1 MDGSAYQL
9 ADRAKGST
17 DSDLAYIKKA
27 TSPDGQGAKA
37 EEELPGTRYHKEG
50 LPKEVLD
57 RFNFSYGF
65 SEATRTAAKISV
77 SEIKRR
83 FQEAEE
89 EARALNEAHGH
100 DGDYVFAAIDQAK
113 AGAHEGLVGQ
123 EVLDL
128 LGQSKALD
136 QAIANS
142 PFGRKPAFLE
152 DPKEDLMAGAHWGTL
167 MHEAMQYLPL
177 ADYDQ
182 ASLQEALDSLVDR
195 EFLRLDE
202 ATQLDQ
208 RALLAFFQS
217 PLADRMR
224 QSDRVEREL
233 PFSMLY
239 LGQSVYPNL
248 EEGENLFLQGII
260 DSCFLEEG
268 AWVLVDY
275 KTDRLYKEKDFVDR
289 YHVQLKLYCQAL
301 AKVTGIPVKEAYIYS
316 FRLGKAIPV
325 EI

>member
-1 MDGSAYQL
+1 
-9 ADRAKGST
+9 
-17 DSDLAYIKKA
+17 
-27 TSPDGQGAKA
+27 
-37 EEELPGTRYHKEG
+37 
-50 LPKEVLD
+50 
-57 RFNFSYGF
+57 
-65 SEATRTAAKISV
+65 
-77 SEIKRR
+77 
-83 FQEAEE
+83 
-89 EARALNEAHGH
+89 
-100 DGDYVFAAIDQAK
+100 
-113 AGAHEGLVGQ
+113 
-123 EVLDL
+123 
-128 LGQSKALD
+128 
-136 QAIANS
+136 
-142 PFGRKPAFLE
+142 
-152 DPKEDLMAGAHWGTL
+152 MAGAHWGTL

-248 EEGENLFLQGII
+248 
-260 DSCFLEEG
+260 
-268 AWVLVDY
+268 
-275 KTDRLYKEKDFVDR
+275 
-289 YHVQLKLYCQAL
+289 